1 MYRLKYY
8 NTLSALLVVQT
19 FSSYKEINRFL
30 SIYDVEVAEGITYQR
45 GDDYKVEIEELENE
59 KDNNWTYSKHWNAS
73 RRGL

>member
-19 FSSYKEINRFL
+19 FNSYKEINRFL

-45 GDDYKVEIEELENE
+45 GDDYKVEIEEI
-59 KDNNWTYSKHWNAS
+59 KHD
-73 RRGL
+73 

>member
-19 FSSYKEINRFL
+19 FNSYKEINRFL

-45 GDDYKVEIEELENE
+45 GGDYKIEIEEI
-59 KDNNWTYSKHWNAS
+59 KHD
-73 RRGL
+73 